1 MKRQATILTPENHL
15 SSRLTSLE
23 FDLLQHFERISS
35 QFWLPPHELRSEL
48 IRVDPRLEEL
58 DLVVTGED
66 KTITAYIRDEKAVLV
81 LMPFLDIAQNAL
93 LCELFEPNS
102 LPKTHSVIIPRDPLL
117 DDRFD
122 LPRILLINPCV
133 LNTHP
138 IPRLSLGVG
147 MVAAYLRKLQ
157 KGDVRIIDMQVGT
170 TLSEI
175 ESYASDWL
183 PEIIGVSISYGQKHA
198 VESILD
204 RLWEQKR
211 GWTHTPLI
219 VLGNIIPASFP
230 DEFLDRYPGIMVA
243 SGEGELTA
251 ARTRGL
257 CQRTSRTFSGSRAR
271 LSGREGMYALDRSC
285 HGTDE

>member
-1 MKRQATILTPENHL
+1 
-15 SSRLTSLE
+15 
-23 FDLLQHFERISS
+23 
-35 QFWLPPHELRSEL
+35 
-48 IRVDPRLEEL
+48 
-58 DLVVTGED
+58 
-66 KTITAYIRDEKAVLV
+66 
-81 LMPFLDIAQNAL
+81 
-93 LCELFEPNS
+93 
-102 LPKTHSVIIPRDPLL
+102 
-117 DDRFD
+117 
-122 LPRILLINPCV
+122 
-133 LNTHP
+133 
-138 IPRLSLGVG
+138 
-147 MVAAYLRKLQ
+147 
-157 KGDVRIIDMQVGT
+157 MQVGT

-251 ARTRGL
+251 ARLGDYVRG
-257 CQRTSRTFSGSRAR
+257 RVE
-271 LSGREGMYALDRSC
+271 LSQVLGLGYRDEKGCMRWTGAVTV
-285 HGTDE
+285 TDE